1 MVFANSKGGVGKTTS
16 ALTIAQVLTQ
26 AGSTV
31 SLLDADPNQPIK
43 AWAARDPERLP
54 ASFDIVPDIG
64 ETSILDAIDEAA
76 VRSAFVLVDLE
87 GSANL
92 AMSYAIGRADLVIVP
107 MRGSQL
113 DADQTACVISL
124 IRHEKQ
130 AYRRVIPHAVL
141 FTATSPAIRSLM
153 DLLRIMDRLDKAG
166 AGFRSLT
173 EAIDTTT
180 PAGRMMMQ
188 MLGSVAEFEREMVR
202 ERNLAG
208 LAQAR
213 ELGRQ
218 LGRRRALT
226 SEQRRKAVRWMQE
239 GQSQAEIAR
248 TFDVHRSTVSRL
260 AADIRANTRK
270 KC

>member
-1 MVFANSKGGVGKTTS
+1 LIFGYARVSKAEGQDT
-16 ALTIAQVLTQ
+16 AAQVAALKAAGAETLFEDAASGGRFDRQ
-26 AGSTV
+26 ALQK
-31 SLLDADPNQPIK
+31 LLDTVGPD
-43 AWAARDPERLP
+43 
-54 ASFDIVPDIG
+54 DIVIVWK
-64 ETSILDAIDEAA
+64 LD
-76 VRSAFVLVDLE
+76 RLS
-87 GSANL
+87 
-92 AMSYAIGRADLVIVP
+92 
-107 MRGSQL
+107 
-113 DADQTACVISL
+113 
-124 IRHEKQ
+124 
-130 AYRRVIPHAVL
+130 
-141 FTATSPAIRSLM
+141 RSLM

-188 MLGSVAEFEREMVR
+188 MLGSVAEFEREMIR
-202 ERNLAG
+202 ERTRAG
-208 LAQAR
+208 LAHAR
-213 ELGRQ
+213 EQGRQ

>member
-1 MVFANSKGGVGKTTS
+1 MIFGYARVSKAEGQDT
-16 ALTIAQVLTQ
+16 AAQVAALKAAGAETLFEDAASGGRFDRQ
-26 AGSTV
+26 ALQK
-31 SLLDADPNQPIK
+31 LLDTVGPD
-43 AWAARDPERLP
+43 
-54 ASFDIVPDIG
+54 DIVIVWK
-64 ETSILDAIDEAA
+64 LD
-76 VRSAFVLVDLE
+76 RLS
-87 GSANL
+87 
-92 AMSYAIGRADLVIVP
+92 
-107 MRGSQL
+107 
-113 DADQTACVISL
+113 
-124 IRHEKQ
+124 
-130 AYRRVIPHAVL
+130 
-141 FTATSPAIRSLM
+141 RSLM

-188 MLGSVAEFEREMVR
+188 MLGSVAEFEREMIR
-202 ERNLAG
+202 ERTRAG
-208 LAQAR
+208 LAHAR
-213 ELGRQ
+213 EQGRQ